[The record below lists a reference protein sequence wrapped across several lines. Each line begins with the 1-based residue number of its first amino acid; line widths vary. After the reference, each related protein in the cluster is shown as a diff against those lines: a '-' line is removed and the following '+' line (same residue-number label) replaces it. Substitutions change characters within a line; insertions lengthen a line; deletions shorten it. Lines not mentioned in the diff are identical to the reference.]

1 MIQRW
6 YEVTCDYCGCGINHY
21 AVGKPTREM
30 LEEDGIVC
38 TATKQFC
45 SDECYANWQ
54 HDRLERQ
61 HMNLYPNGLI
71 NHK

>member
-21 AVGKPTREM
+21 AVRKPTKEM
-30 LEEDGIVC
+30 LEADGAVC

-54 HDRLERQ
+54 HDRQERQ
-61 HMNLYPNGLI
+61 YTNLHPDGRIHNE
-71 NHK
+71 